1 MLRRVMLV
9 GVLAWLLAPVVAAGP
24 SCECPMMQIKLHGV
38 IEAAGNSRGLPDARV
53 EITVNAAEQSQI
65 AVTDAR
71 GSYDVVLNF
80 DTQEAGKPCPTCT
93 QQPKTVA
100 IVASRRGYMTAR
112 VEFPFGILRRQEGEA
127 IGRLLVPP
135 IGLLK

>member
-1 MLRRVMLV
+1 MLRRGRLV

-71 GSYDVVLNF
+71 GAYDVVLNF
-80 DTQEAGKPCPTCT
+80 DTQEAGKPCQHARSNPR
-93 QQPKTVA
+93 PLRL
-100 IVASRRGYMTAR
+100 SRAGR
-112 VEFPFGILRRQEGEA
+112 VT
-127 IGRLLVPP
+127 
-135 IGLLK
+135 